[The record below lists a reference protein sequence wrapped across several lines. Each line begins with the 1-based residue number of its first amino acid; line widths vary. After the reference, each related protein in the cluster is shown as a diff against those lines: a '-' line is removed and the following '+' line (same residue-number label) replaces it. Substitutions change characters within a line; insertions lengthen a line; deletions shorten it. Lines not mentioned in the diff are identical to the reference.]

1 MSSTLTRE
9 RTSSPPSP
17 APVRS
22 RRRSA
27 RIVVEDLVIPN
38 TVRVLLWL
46 WVAFNLAMAIWVGV
60 QSLKTDRDVLTA
72 PFGLP
77 SSPQWENFATAWTVS
92 GFGGAALNS
101 VLIVGFSGVI
111 TIALA
116 APAAYVIAR
125 SRRPAVR
132 ALTTYVALCVALPI
146 QAIIV
151 PLFVAKTLVSRF
163 AVEIAFG
170 WWDDRI
176 TLVIVY
182 IGTSLAFSVF
192 LLTAAFAGL
201 PESLTEAAELDGAS
215 PARAFWSVVVP
226 VAWPAIKSAL
236 VLNLLNM
243 WNETLLVLVLLD
255 DPAKQTLPAAL
266 LRLYGTMQYNAD
278 WGGLFAGL
286 VILIYPMIVLYLWAG
301 GRIMEGMTSGALK

>member
-17 APVRS
+17 GPVRS
-22 RRRSA
+22 RGRSA
-27 RIVVEDLVIPN
+27 RIVLEDLVIPN

-60 QSLKTDRDVLTA
+60 QSLKTDRDVLAA

-101 VLIVGFSGVI
+101 VLIVGISGVI

-116 APAAYVIAR
+116 APAAYVLAR
-125 SRRPAVR
+125 SRRPGVR
-132 ALTTYVALCVALPI
+132 ALTTYVALCLALPI

-163 AVEIAFG
+163 AIEIAFG

-286 VILIYPMIVLYLWAG
+286 VILIYPMIILYLWAG

>member
-1 MSSTLTRE
+1 MSVVTAREAE
-9 RTSSPPSP
+9 RTRPH
-17 APVRS
+17 VS
-22 RRRSA
+22 RRA
-27 RIVVEDLVIPN
+27 RILLEDLVIPS
-38 TVRVLLWL
+38 TVKILLWV
-46 WVAFNLAMAIWVGV
+46 WVAFNIAMAIWVGV
-60 QSLKTDRDVLTA
+60 QSIKSDRDVLTA

-77 SSPQWENFATAWTVS
+77 LSPQWENFVSAWSVS

-101 VLIVGFSGVI
+101 AVVVGVSGVI

-116 APAAYVIAR
+116 APAAYVISR
-125 SRRPAVR
+125 SRRRVVR
-132 ALTTYVALCVALPI
+132 SLTTFVALCVALPV

-151 PLFVAKTLVSRF
+151 PLFVAKTLISRF

-176 TLVIVY
+176 TLVLVY
-182 IGTSLAFSVF
+182 VGTSLAFSVF

-215 PARAFWSVVVP
+215 AGRAFRSIVLP
-226 VAWPAIKSAL
+226 VAWPAVKSAL
-236 VLNLLNM
+236 VLNMLNM

-266 LRLYGTMQYNAD
+266 LRLYGTMQYTAD

-286 VILIYPMIVLYLWAG
+286 VILIYPMILLYLWAG
-301 GRIMEGMTSGALK
+301 GRIMEGMTAGALK